1 MDITLA
7 IIILVAT
14 IYLLIIIGAIFFIRY
29 KRSGMFK
36 QTIDPKPQQNNF
48 DIKKED
54 E

>member
-7 IIILVAT
+7 IIVLVAV

-29 KRSGMFK
+29 RKKGMFK
-36 QTIDPKPQQNNF
+36 QTIDPKPLQNNF
-48 DIKKED
+48 ESKKEN